1 MDKNYHSSLSI
12 FAHELKSPL
21 NIILNLAKLIESG
34 LKKKD
39 EEKIKK
45 YIALIISQAIYM
57 KNYISNTIEMG
68 KITCGN
74 NKTNIIEEVDLVD
87 LINEI
92 AILTQILIEN
102 KPISVKTEFLT
113 EKCIVL
119 SNYVKLKQVLLNI
132 ASNSAK
138 FTKNGHI
145 IFVLQPMN
153 DSVLIKI
160 LDTGIGFNK
169 TELDQILN
177 SQISNINFNQRIF
190 ESSGLGLYITKELLK
205 NLNGSMTIDSEHGKG
220 TKVDIFIPKKTS
232 IQ

>member
-21 NIILNLAKLIESG
+21 NIILNLAKLIELG

-68 KITCGN
+68 KIKCGN
-74 NKTNIIEEVDLVD
+74 NKTNIEEVDLVD

-92 AILTQILIEN
+92 AVLTQILIEN
-102 KPISVKTEFLT
+102 KPISVKTEFFT

-145 IFVLQPMN
+145 IFVLQQM
-153 DSVLIKI
+153 DDMVLIEI
-160 LDTGIGFNK
+160 HDTGIGFNK
-169 TELDQILN
+169 TDLDQILN
-177 SQISNINFNQRIF
+177 SQDLNSNFNQRIF
-190 ESSGLGLYITKELLK
+190 ESSGLGLYITTELLK
-205 NLNGSMTIDSEHGKG
+205 TLNGSMTIDSKHGKG
-220 TKVDIFIPKKTS
+220 TKVYISIPKKTS